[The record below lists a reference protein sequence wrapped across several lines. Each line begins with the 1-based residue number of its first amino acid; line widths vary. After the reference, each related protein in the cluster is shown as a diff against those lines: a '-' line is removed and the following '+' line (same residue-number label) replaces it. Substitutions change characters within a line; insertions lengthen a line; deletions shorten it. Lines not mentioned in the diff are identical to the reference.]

1 MDDIA
6 LFYFPKGAAFTREL
20 FYLQQEGLCSC
31 KLQVP
36 LGQSSFKSGAFKCQF
51 GYKYLENST
60 SLPNLNGCFESLILS
75 GMVSRKKII
84 FAGSRTSRSDDP
96 NKTLANAWTTCNHS
110 SSGRSVDGD
119 LKVIS
124 YLTTGI
130 VSQICVATFFLSNL
144 SP

>member
-1 MDDIA
+1 MI
-6 LFYFPKGAAFTREL
+6 LPCFISPRVL
-20 FYLQQEGLCSC
+20 HLQESC
-31 KLQVP
+31 FISSRRGCAPVNFKSL
-36 LGQSSFKSGAFKCQF
+36 LGKVHFKSGAFKCQF

-84 FAGSRTSRSDDP
+84 FAGSRTSRSEDP

-130 VSQICVATFFLSNL
+130 VSQICVAIFFLSNL